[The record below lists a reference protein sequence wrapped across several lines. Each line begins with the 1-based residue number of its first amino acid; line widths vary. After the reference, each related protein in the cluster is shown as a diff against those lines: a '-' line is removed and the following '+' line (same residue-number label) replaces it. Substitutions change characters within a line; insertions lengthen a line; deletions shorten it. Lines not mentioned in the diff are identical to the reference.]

1 MTTGAH
7 VDLVRVGTAT
17 VQVIGRPFSATGIA
31 LPPAGADALVLRV
44 HGPASLGGDATT
56 AVFGE
61 RRLLDLEHA
70 EPNDQTTD
78 ANSLSLESLSVVA
91 FAGSVG
97 TRIGVTDATEAMPFG
112 ELLIGGFNTGGEVTV
127 TLWHMEPA
135 DIDSE
140 ALSATAAAR
149 LLPVPSPETRG
160 FAVHQSEDGET
171 YELVEDDGG
180 GGGSGSDGSAY
191 ATVAEY
197 SKALTDRSELT
208 RSDAS
213 VELIG
218 LELDAAA
225 AIIDQWCRR
234 SFRTGSEDDA
244 RTDVYH
250 AADAHLDI
258 DLQMNPMEALL
269 LPIDDS
275 VSVSEVKMN
284 GQVVAAEKWRAEPSV
299 ETTTWTLDQLRLL
312 DNDDYWHGRIEV
324 TRVPGW
330 AAVPPAIKLCNIEL
344 AARRRLETPTAFGDS
359 LNAQEVVSGDTRALL
374 FKYLG
379 MYRRELVG

>member
-1 MTTGAH
+1 MTTSAH
-7 VDLVRVGTAT
+7 INFESLGTFTSDPLAGVTWQDTAIAVPDPDDEMIVVRAGSQYTYPFETDRLRRVERVTPGESGTL
-17 VQVIGRPFSATGIA
+17 GGIA
-31 LPPAGADALVLRV
+31 LHQLGEELLTSAARIGMTAGGNLAV
-44 HGPASLGGDATT
+44 GGDPAL
-56 AVFGE
+56 ADGIV
-61 RRLLDLEHA
+61 
-70 EPNDQTTD
+70 Q
-78 ANSLSLESLSVVA
+78 
-91 FAGSVG
+91 
-97 TRIGVTDATEAMPFG
+97 
-112 ELLIGGFNTGGEVTV
+112 
-127 TLWHMEPA
+127 LWHLVPD
-135 DIDSE
+135 DIGL
-140 ALSATAAAR
+140 ANLQQTLTAR
-149 LLPVPSPETRG
+149 LLPVPTEETRG
-160 FAVHQSEDGET
+160 YVVKQDEDAET
-171 YELVEDDGG
+171 YELVEDDG

-197 SKALTDRSELT
+197 SKVLTDRPELT

-218 LELDAAA
+218 YELDAAA

-234 SFRTGSEDDA
+234 SFRMGTADDA
-244 RTDVYH
+244 RTTVYF
-250 AADAHLDI
+250 AADAHRDI

-284 GQVVAAEKWRAEPSV
+284 GHVLASEKWRAEPSV
-299 ETTTWTLDQLRLL
+299 DTTTWTLDQLRLL
-312 DNDDYWHGRIEV
+312 DNEDYWHGRIEV

-379 MYRRELVG
+379 MYRRELVA